1 MPEPTDDESLR
12 FITGF
17 ADIFVTIGIALFL
30 GALFFLMNAGT
41 GSTPAYA
48 GVAACAWL
56 LAEFFTFKRRMA
68 LPSIVLLVLFVG
80 AGLRA
85 GGSDL
90 RVAAARRRPRSSE
103 ASPSSASFPCNSCRW
118 GWQPWSPPGWRR
130 LHYIRFRVPITIAA
144 GVGAL
149 CVLVIVTARRSRAR
163 HRRNGHQHRAVRLR
177 SRGLALAMGFDMSD
191 PQRLTRRTDIA
202 FWLHLLAAPLIV
214 HPLIRGFLHGLDDR
228 LTTGAAV
235 GILWVFIVL
244 GFLAVII
251 DRRAVLV
258 SSLVYAGFAL
268 SALIRVAGLTGSS
281 SLVPLVLLALGAFI
295 LLLSAGWR
303 PLRRA
308 ILRRLP
314 ARARRSPAASP
325 GDFEPMN
332 DFSPREIVSELD
344 RFIVGQKDAS
354 VPWRSR
360 CAIAGASAAG
370 RRHARGGPAK
380 NILMIGPTGCGK
392 TEISRRLARLA
403 NAPFLKVEATKFTE
417 VGYVGR
423 GRRADR
429 ARPPRDGDHH
439 GQGWP
444 SARVS
449 RRVPSSPPRSAC

>member
-1 MPEPTDDESLR
+1 MISDRTLDAAVADGILSPAQVERLRAIEADTTPRDVPEPTDDESLR

-80 AGLRA
+80 AVFVLAAQIFASLLPG
-85 GGSDL
+85 
-90 RVAAARRRPRSSE
+90 AAAVERGQSILGIVPLQFLPLGL
-103 ASPSSASFPCNSCRW
+103 AALVTA
-118 GWQPWSPPGWRR
+118 G
-130 LHYIRFRVPITIAA
+130 LAAMHYIRFRVPITIAA

-149 CVLVIVTARRSRAR
+149 CVLVIVTAVGLVPGIGETAI
-163 HRRNGHQHRAVRLR
+163 NIVLFACGLAVF
-177 SRGLALAMGFDMSD
+177 ALAMGFDMSD

-235 GILWVFIVL
+235 GILWVFIAL

-314 ARARRSPAASP
+314 R
-325 GDFEPMN
+325 G
-332 DFSPREIVSELD
+332 L
-344 RFIVGQKDAS
+344 
-354 VPWRSR
+354 
-360 CAIAGASAAG
+360 AG
-370 RRHARGGPAK
+370 RLPHP
-380 NILMIGPTGCGK
+380 LVT
-392 TEISRRLARLA
+392 
-403 NAPFLKVEATKFTE
+403 
-417 VGYVGR
+417 
-423 GRRADR
+423 
-429 ARPPRDGDHH
+429 
-439 GQGWP
+439 
-444 SARVS
+444 
-449 RRVPSSPPRSAC
+449 SSP